1 MPGPIGDMVRMRAL
15 AFTVFVPFLL
25 AGCTTQFPLNAPLPR
40 YDPDYGYRL
49 KDIAAP
55 DRSEEF
61 LLILTFSGGG
71 TRAAAL
77 SYGALLELAR
87 TRIAIEGR
95 ERRLIDEIDMISS
108 VSGGSFTAAYYGLF
122 GDRIFEDFESRFLKQ
137 NFDKGLSLQ
146 LLNPANW
153 ARLVSSGFSRGDMAA
168 RYFDKHLFEGGTFGD
183 IAARGGPALLINA
196 TDIVL
201 GAQFSFSQTQF
212 DWICS
217 DLSKFP
223 VSRAVA
229 ASSAVPVLFTA
240 ITVRNYAGECGFKP
254 PPWFVDA
261 LQSREVS
268 TRRFQRADGLASY
281 LDITERPYIHLL
293 DGGLAD
299 NLGLRS
305 ALDQVLLAGSAWN
318 VLRTVGL
325 ERTRKIV
332 FVVVNAESEAPTQWS
347 QRKRAPKMGGI
358 LDAATTVTVSRYN
371 FETLELLRQSSAKW
385 AQDIRTNRCLQA
397 SGTAASACGD
407 IKFYLVEINF
417 DALQDK
423 EERSFLKRTPTSF
436 SLPADVVD
444 RLRDAGAQLLT
455 ESDVYQRLLRD
466 LRQPAP

>member
-1 MPGPIGDMVRMRAL
+1 MRILTFISVLAL
-15 AFTVFVPFLL
+15 V
-25 AGCTTQFPLNAPLPR
+25 GCTTQFTINVPLEHYN
-40 YDPDYGYRL
+40 PDYGYRL
-49 KDIAAP
+49 KGVAAP
-55 DRSEEF
+55 DRSEEL

-77 SYGALLELAR
+77 SYGVLSELAR
-87 TRIAIEGR
+87 TRIAIQGR
-95 ERRLIDEIDMISS
+95 ERRLIDEVDMISS

-122 GDRIFEDFESRFLKQ
+122 GDRIFEDFESRFLKR
-137 NFDKGLSLQ
+137 NFDKGLSSQ

-168 RYFDKHLFEGGTFGD
+168 RYFDKHLFEGRTFGD
-183 IAARGGPALLINA
+183 IEARGGPALLINA

-201 GAQFSFSQTQF
+201 GAQFGFSQTQF

-223 VSRAVA
+223 IARAVA

-240 ITVRNYAGECGFKP
+240 LTLRNYSGECGFKP

-268 TRRFQRADGLASY
+268 TRRFQRAEGLASY
-281 LDITERPYIHLL
+281 LNATERPYIHLL

-305 ALDQVLLAGSAWN
+305 ALDQVILAGSAWSA
-318 VLRTVGL
+318 LRTAGL

-347 QRKRAPKMGGI
+347 QRKSAPKMGGV
-358 LDAATTVTVSRYN
+358 LNAATTVTVSRYN
-371 FETLELLRQSSAKW
+371 FETLELLRQSAAKW
-385 AQDIRTNRCLQA
+385 AQDIRTNRCLQT
-397 SGTAASACGD
+397 SGTAASKCGD

-417 DALQDK
+417 DALK
-423 EERSFLKRTPTSF
+423 NEEERSFLKGTPTSF

-444 RLRDAGAQLLT
+444 RLRDAGVQLLT
-455 ESDVYQRLLRD
+455 ESAIYRRLLRD
-466 LRQPAP
+466 MR

>member
-1 MPGPIGDMVRMRAL
+1 MRTLIFISVLAL
-15 AFTVFVPFLL
+15 V
-25 AGCTTQFPLNAPLPR
+25 GCTTQFRINAPLER

-55 DRSEEF
+55 DRSEEL

-77 SYGALLELAR
+77 SYGVLSELAR
-87 TRIAIEGR
+87 TRIAIDGR
-95 ERRLIDEIDMISS
+95 ERRLIDEVDMISS

-122 GDRIFEDFESRFLKQ
+122 GDRIFEDFESRFLKRDF
-137 NFDKGLSLQ
+137 NKGLSLQ

-153 ARLVSSGFSRGDMAA
+153 ARLVSAGFSRGDMVA
-168 RYFDKHLFEGGTFGD
+168 RYYDKHLFEGRTFDD

-196 TDIVL
+196 TDIIL
-201 GAQFSFSQTQF
+201 GAQFEFSQTQF

-223 VSRAVA
+223 IARAVA

-240 ITVRNYAGECGFKP
+240 ITLRNYAGECGFKP
-254 PPWFVDA
+254 QPWVVEA

-281 LDITERPYIHLL
+281 LDVTERPYIHLL

-299 NLGLRS
+299 NLGLRG
-305 ALDQVLLAGSAWN
+305 ALDRVLLAGSAWN
-318 VLRTVGL
+318 FLRTVGL

-332 FVVVNAESEAPTQWS
+332 FVVVNAEAEAPTQWS

-358 LDAATTVTVSRYN
+358 LTAATTVTISRYN
-371 FETLELLRQSSAKW
+371 FETLELLRQNAAKW

-397 SGTAASACGD
+397 SRAAASVCAD

-417 DALQDK
+417 DALK
-423 EERSFLKRTPTSF
+423 NEEERSFLKGTPTSF
-436 SLPADVVD
+436 RLPAEVVD
-444 RLRDAGAQLLT
+444 RLQNAGAQLLVQ
-455 ESDVYQRLLRD
+455 SDVYQRFLRD
-466 LRQPAP
+466 LSETQAQ

>member
-1 MPGPIGDMVRMRAL
+1 MRTLIFISVFAL
-15 AFTVFVPFLL
+15 V
-25 AGCTTQFPLNAPLPR
+25 GCTTQFRINVPLER
-40 YDPDYGYRL
+40 HDPDYGYRL

-55 DRSEEF
+55 DRSEEL

-77 SYGALLELAR
+77 SYGVLSELAR
-87 TRIAIEGR
+87 TRIALQGR
-95 ERRLIDEIDMISS
+95 ERRLLDEVDMISS

-122 GDRIFEDFESRFLKQ
+122 GDRIFEDFESRFLKR
-137 NFDKGLSLQ
+137 NFDKGLGLQ

-153 ARLVSSGFSRGDMAA
+153 ARLVSAGFSRGDMVA
-168 RYFDKHLFEGGTFGD
+168 RYYDKHLFEGRTFDD

-196 TDIVL
+196 TDIIL
-201 GAQFSFSQTQF
+201 GAQFEFSQTQF

-223 VSRAVA
+223 VARAVA
-229 ASSAVPVLFTA
+229 ASAAVPVLFTA
-240 ITVRNYAGECGFKP
+240 ITLRNYAGQCGFTA

-281 LDITERPYIHLL
+281 LDVTERPYIHLL

-305 ALDQVLLAGSAWN
+305 ALDQVLLAGSAWD

-332 FVVVNAESEAPTQWS
+332 FIVVNAEAEVPTQWS
-347 QRKRAPKMGGI
+347 QRKRAPKISGI
-358 LDAATTVTVSRYN
+358 LNAATTTTVSRYN
-371 FETLELLRQSSAKW
+371 FETLELLRQNATRW
-385 AQDIRTNRCLQA
+385 AQDIRSKRCLQA
-397 SGTAASACGD
+397 SGAAASACAD

-417 DALQDK
+417 DALK
-423 EERSFLKRTPTSF
+423 NEEERSFLKGTSTSF
-436 SLPADVVD
+436 RLPAEVVN
-444 RLRDAGAQLLT
+444 RLQNAGAQLLVQ
-455 ESDVYQRLLRD
+455 SDVYQQLLRD
-466 LRQPAP
+466 RSQTQAQ